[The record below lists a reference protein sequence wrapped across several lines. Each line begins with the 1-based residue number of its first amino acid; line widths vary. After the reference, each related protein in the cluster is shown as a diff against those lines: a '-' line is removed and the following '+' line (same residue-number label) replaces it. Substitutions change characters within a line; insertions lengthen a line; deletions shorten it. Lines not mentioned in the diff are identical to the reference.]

1 MTMTGV
7 PIDPLLQRRRARRAL
22 KRRLY
27 KEWKIYGMI
36 GLVMVI
42 TGSSVPYNGKGD
54 RFEFQVKFDSGQIG
68 NYEVTVYGEG
78 RSYRIWEI

>member
-1 MTMTGV
+1 MAMTGV

-54 RFEFQVKFDSGQIG
+54 RFEFKVDYGHGKIRF
-68 NYEVTVYGEG
+68 YEVTVYGPG
-78 RSYRIWEI
+78 RSYRIWRI